1 MNKSTLGL
9 IETYG
14 FVGAVEAL
22 DVSLKASNV
31 ELVSCEFVKG
41 GIVTILITGDVASVK
56 ASVEASAAAVEKLG
70 TLRNTHVIARTDEKV
85 IDILSGRKKT
95 DAEEYQEICECVEDV
110 DSSIIISEVF
120 EEKSEAEAIEDLQT
134 NTANEAEITQRDK
147 SKEQPSR
154 KLLKTRE
161 ELEEAKVTELRSI
174 ARELKIKSLTKKQI
188 KYGKKEQ
195 LIEAILSDKQ
205 RR

>member
-31 ELVSCEFVKG
+31 ELVSCEFIKG

-110 DSSIIISEVF
+110 DSSIISEVF